1 MFGKGLITGLGVTL
15 KHFFG
20 KKSTFCYPEEKL
32 PMTEHFRG
40 GHLVLAYKK
49 CIACTLCAQA
59 CPNQALKL
67 KVVADANKK
76 RHLSEYIYLMGRCLY
91 CDLCVESCPTKALS
105 WDKDYAISTWHKADM
120 THEVMTDEDRA
131 YLAHVM
137 AEAAANPK
145 PSAPPKPP
153 TKPVASPPPQAVGK
167 ALQGEAEK
175 PSAAVVKGSE
185 SRGETAEEK
194 DVEQKPLVVVT
205 PSSTRETAAEAGKE
219 ATSHV

>member
-40 GHLVLAYKK
+40 GHLALEYKK

-67 KVVADANKK
+67 KVVVDANKK
-76 RHLSEYIYLMGRCLY
+76 RYLSEYIYQMGRCLY
-91 CDLCVESCPTKALS
+91 CDLCVEACPTKALS
-105 WDKDYAISTWHKADM
+105 WDREYAISTWHKADM
-120 THEVMTDEDRA
+120 THDVLTDEDRA
-131 YLAHVM
+131 YLKQAM

-145 PSAPPKPP
+145 PPAAPRPKPASAPEKPAE
-153 TKPVASPPPQAVGK
+153 TKPT
-167 ALQGEAEK
+167 EAKIAENV
-175 PSAAVVKGSE
+175 VVKPTIT
-185 SRGETAEEK
+185 ET
-194 DVEQKPLVVVT
+194 T
-205 PSSTRETAAEAGKE
+205 GKE
-219 ATSHV
+219 ASGKTANESVAPAKPLIEGAASETEVSAHE

>member
-40 GHLVLAYKK
+40 GHLVLEYKK
-49 CIACTLCAQA
+49 CIGCTLCAQA
-59 CPNQALKL
+59 CPNQALRL
-67 KVVADANKK
+67 KAVADANKK
-76 RHLSEYIYLMGRCLY
+76 RHLSEYVYLMGRCLY

-105 WDKDYAISTWHKADM
+105 WDKEYAISTWHKADM
-120 THEVMTDEDRA
+120 THDVMTDEDRA

-145 PSAPPKPP
+145 PPAPPKPP
-153 TKPVASPPPQAVGK
+153 ANYQIGRASC
-167 ALQGEAEK
+167 
-175 PSAAVVKGSE
+175 
-185 SRGETAEEK
+185 
-194 DVEQKPLVVVT
+194 
-205 PSSTRETAAEAGKE
+205 RER
-219 ATSHV
+219 V

>member
-40 GHLVLAYKK
+40 GHLALEYKK

-67 KVVADANKK
+67 KVVVDANKK
-76 RHLSEYIYLMGRCLY
+76 RYLSEYIYQMGRCLY
-91 CDLCVESCPTKALS
+91 CDLCVEACPTKALS
-105 WDKDYAISTWHKADM
+105 WDREYAISTWHKADM
-120 THEVMTDEDRA
+120 THDVLTDEDRA
-131 YLAHVM
+131 YLKQAM

-145 PSAPPKPP
+145 PPAAPRPKPASAPEKPAE
-153 TKPVASPPPQAVGK
+153 TKPTETK
-167 ALQGEAEK
+167 AAENV
-175 PSAAVVKGSE
+175 VVKP
-185 SRGETAEEK
+185 TTNK
-194 DVEQKPLVVVT
+194 T
-205 PSSTRETAAEAGKE
+205 AGKE
-219 ATSHV
+219 VSEKTANEASAPAKPLIEGAASETEVSAHE

>member
-40 GHLVLAYKK
+40 GHLVLEYKK
-49 CIACTLCAQA
+49 CIGCTLCAQA

-67 KVVADANKK
+67 KAVADANKK
-76 RHLSEYIYLMGRCLY
+76 RHLSEYVYLMGRCLY

-105 WDKDYAISTWHKADM
+105 WDKEYAISTWHKADM
-120 THEVMTDEDRA
+120 THDVMTDEDRA
-131 YLAHVM
+131 YLAHIM

-145 PSAPPKPP
+145 PATPPAKPP
-153 TKPVASPPPQAVGK
+153 ATAPAPQAAGQASGADRV
-167 ALQGEAEK
+167 AEAQK
-175 PSAAVVKGSE
+175 RAAPASDNG
-185 SRGETAEEK
+185 G
-194 DVEQKPLVVVT
+194 
-205 PSSTRETAAEAGKE
+205 SSTPLNADPTVSISSKEAAEGSVKE
-219 ATSHV
+219 ATSHE

>member
-40 GHLVLAYKK
+40 GHLVLEYKK
-49 CIACTLCAQA
+49 CIGCTLCAQA
-59 CPNQALKL
+59 CPNQALRL
-67 KVVADANKK
+67 KAVADANKK
-76 RHLSEYIYLMGRCLY
+76 RHLSEYVYLMGRCLY

-105 WDKDYAISTWHKADM
+105 WDKAYAISTWHKADM
-120 THEVMTDEDRA
+120 THDVMTDEDRA

-145 PSAPPKPP
+145 PPAPPKPP
-153 TKPVASPPPQAVGK
+153 AKPAAASPASSSAAEKPPQAAK
-167 ALQGEAEK
+167 NAE
-175 PSAAVVKGSE
+175 P
-185 SRGETAEEK
+185 R
-194 DVEQKPLVVVT
+194 
-205 PSSTRETAAEAGKE
+205 E
-219 ATSHV
+219 ATSHE

>member
-67 KVVADANKK
+67 KVVVDANKK
-76 RHLSEYIYLMGRCLY
+76 RYLSEYIYQMGRCLY
-91 CDLCVESCPTKALS
+91 CDLCVEACPTKALS
-105 WDKDYAISTWHKADM
+105 WDREYAISTWHKADM
-120 THEVMTDEDRA
+120 THDVLTDEDRA
-131 YLAHVM
+131 YLKQAM

-145 PSAPPKPP
+145 PPAAPRPKPASAPAKPAE
-153 TKPVASPPPQAVGK
+153 TKPTETKSAENIMGK
-167 ALQGEAEK
+167 
-175 PSAAVVKGSE
+175 PTTT
-185 SRGETAEEK
+185 ET
-194 DVEQKPLVVVT
+194 T
-205 PSSTRETAAEAGKE
+205 GKE
-219 ATSHV
+219 ASEKTANEASAPAKPLIEGAASETEVSAHE

>member
-67 KVVADANKK
+67 KATTDANKK
-76 RHLSEYIYLMGRCLY
+76 RHLSEYVYLMGRCLY

-105 WDKDYAISTWHKADM
+105 WDKEYAISTWHKADM
-120 THEVMTDEDRA
+120 THDVMTDEDRA
-131 YLAHVM
+131 YLASVM

-145 PSAPPKPP
+145 PAKPP
-153 TKPVASPPPQAVGK
+153 VKPAAAPAPTGSGSPPVAAKAEAVEK
-167 ALQGEAEK
+167 K
-175 PSAAVVKGSE
+175 PS
-185 SRGETAEEK
+185 
-194 DVEQKPLVVVT
+194 
-205 PSSTRETAAEAGKE
+205 TAAESGGGTAPLKAEPPVPPSPQEDAKGTGKE
-219 ATSHV
+219 ATSHE

>member
-40 GHLVLAYKK
+40 GHLALEYKK

-67 KVVADANKK
+67 KVVVDANKK
-76 RHLSEYIYLMGRCLY
+76 RYLSEYIYQMGRCLY
-91 CDLCVESCPTKALS
+91 CDLCVEACPTKALS
-105 WDKDYAISTWHKADM
+105 WDREYAISTWHKADM
-120 THEVMTDEDRA
+120 THDVLTDEDRA
-131 YLAHVM
+131 YLKQAM

-145 PSAPPKPP
+145 PPAAPRPKPASAPEKPAE
-153 TKPVASPPPQAVGK
+153 TKPTETK
-167 ALQGEAEK
+167 AAENV
-175 PSAAVVKGSE
+175 VVKP
-185 SRGETAEEK
+185 TTNK
-194 DVEQKPLVVVT
+194 T
-205 PSSTRETAAEAGKE
+205 AGKE
-219 ATSHV
+219 ASEKTANEASAPAKPLIEGAASETEVSAHE